1 MSKYSGRGRVL
12 AAVLAGLMLVAT
24 SGAALHAQA
33 GYPERPVRIVL
44 PYGPGGVADVTMR
57 LIAQQ
62 LSERMGKNFYIENRP
77 GAGGIIAG
85 RAVLSSPADGY
96 TFFLTGNGNAISES
110 LFKSLPYSMDK
121 DFTSVATLAQ
131 FEILLATNANSNLK
145 SIADVIAAAKAH
157 PGKINFGTIATGSTQ
172 NLSAELF
179 RMTTGVK
186 VTMVPYH
193 TTPELMNAITRGD
206 VDVGFDYYAAMRPM
220 IDAKK
225 IRVIATTGDAQD
237 PLLPGVPT
245 VKASGYPDY
254 VVTSWNAVS
263 ARMGTPK
270 EIINKVNDEINA
282 ILKTDL
288 IKSRM
293 AQLGMQPYISTPAQM
308 DARMRDDTAKWR
320 AVIDKVG
327 IPKM

>member
-1 MSKYSGRGRVL
+1 MSKCNGRARIL
-12 AAVLAGLMLVAT
+12 AVALAGLMLVAG
-24 SGAALHAQA
+24 GAALHAQA
-33 GYPERPVRIVL
+33 RYPERPVRIVL

-57 LIAQQ
+57 LVAQQ
-62 LSERMGKNFYIENRP
+62 LSDRMGKNFYIENRP

-85 RAVLSSPADGY
+85 RAVLSSAADGY

-131 FEILLATNANSNLK
+131 FEILLATNANSKLK
-145 SIADVIAAAKAH
+145 SIADVVAAAKAR
-157 PGKINFGTIATGSTQ
+157 PGKVNFGTIATGSTQ

-179 RMTTGVK
+179 RMTTGIK

-206 VDVGFDYYAAMRPM
+206 VDVGFDYFAAMRPM

-225 IRVIATTGDAQD
+225 IRVIATTGEAPD
-237 PLLPGVPT
+237 PRLPGVPT

-270 EIINKVNDEINA
+270 DIINKVNGEINA

-293 AQLGMQPYISTPAQM
+293 AQLGMEPYISTPAQM
-308 DARMRDDTAKWR
+308 DARMRDDAAKWR
-320 AVIDKVG
+320 VVIDKAG